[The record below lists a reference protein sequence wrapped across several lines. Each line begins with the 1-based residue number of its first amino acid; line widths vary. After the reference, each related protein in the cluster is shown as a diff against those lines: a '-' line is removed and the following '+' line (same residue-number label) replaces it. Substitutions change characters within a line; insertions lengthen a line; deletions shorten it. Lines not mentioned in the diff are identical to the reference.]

1 MKIPG
6 VGLSWL
12 KRLKIESLTDLY
24 LCYVAFVLP
33 WQGHKIV
40 RKGITFFH
48 VSNSLLVCGILIA
61 LLVRGPRPKWYLAI
75 PMYVYLVGSVLGMF
89 ASEAYTMNLY
99 TLSQDLYLYVWF
111 VILCVFLDSNRRVEL
126 LVVAWVLASVL
137 VLSTEGFLAEGGGTA
152 RVEFSFR
159 NPNRAAAY
167 LTLSFFLLLHPVI
180 PWLVKGVL
188 CALIAVGVAGT
199 GSAAGSL
206 GLYLGAFT
214 FLWCLV
220 YARVPR
226 TARPLLFLGVAIL
239 GLTVLAI
246 NPTKSSSLP
255 SLLGGVATSAAPRI
269 ERSADTREQIW
280 SKGMETF
287 REHPLGIGPASFH
300 KMIDSGV
307 SDDGAI
313 ELHSDPVAA
322 IVERGIV
329 GFIGYLMLIAWM
341 AREIFSMLHRS
352 KERREVLW
360 AAALAGA
367 SVSYLFYSITHE
379 ALHHETFWLMLAL
392 IISQVRILG
401 NKERPVDAPAV
412 LYPRRAFGGAMSRT
426 GYST

>member
-1 MKIPG
+1 MQSFFG
-6 VGLSWL
+6 WSWL

-40 RKGITFFH
+40 RKGITAFH
-48 VSNSLLVCGILIA
+48 VSNSIFVCVIIIA
-61 LLVRGPRPKWYLAI
+61 LMARGPRPRWYLAL

-89 ASEAYTMNLY
+89 ASQVYTMNLY

-111 VILCVFLDSNRRVEL
+111 IILCAFLNSERRVEL
-126 LVVAWVLASVL
+126 LVVAWALAAVL
-137 VLSTEGFLAEGGGTA
+137 VLSTEGFLAAGGGTS
-152 RVEFSFR
+152 RIEFSFR

-167 LTLSFFLLLHPVI
+167 LTLTFFLLLHPVI
-180 PWLVKGVL
+180 PLVVKGVL
-188 CALIAVGVAGT
+188 CALVAVGVGAT
-199 GSAAGSL
+199 GSAAGSI

-214 FLWCLV
+214 FLWSLL
-220 YARVPR
+220 YARSIR
-226 TARPLLFLGVAIL
+226 GARPLLFFGVAAL
-239 GLTVLAI
+239 ALLVLVF
-246 NPTKSSSLP
+246 NPMQHESLP
-255 SLLGGVATSAAPRI
+255 SLLGDVAPTAAPRI

-280 SKGMETF
+280 SKGMESF

-300 KMIDSGV
+300 KQIDSGV

-313 ELHSDPVAA
+313 ELHSDFVAA
-322 IVERGIV
+322 LVERGIV
-329 GFIGYLMLIAWM
+329 GLIGFIMLIAWM
-341 AREIFSMLHRS
+341 AREIFRMLNRS
-352 KERREVLW
+352 KQWRDVIW

-401 NKERPVDAPAV
+401 AKERSVDEAPQ
-412 LYPRRAFGGAMSRT
+412 LNSRPAFAGASSRT
-426 GYST
+426 RYLT